1 MDTYLLI
8 KALHLISI
16 VAWFAGLFYLPRLYV
31 YHCQAH
37 GDEAKAMLAT
47 MERKLLRYIM
57 NPAMIAT
64 WAFGIT
70 LLVMNPAWMQGGWL
84 HAKLTLVVL
93 LSIYH
98 MSLARYRRQL
108 ADGRCTKSETFFRI
122 YNEVPTVVLI
132 AVVLLAVLKPF

>member
-1 MDTYLLI
+1 MDTYLLV

-31 YHCQAH
+31 YHCQAQ

-64 WAFGIT
+64 WGFGIT
-70 LLVMNPAWMQGGWL
+70 LILLNPAWMQGGWL

-108 ADGRCTKSETFFRI
+108 AQGTCTKSERFFRI